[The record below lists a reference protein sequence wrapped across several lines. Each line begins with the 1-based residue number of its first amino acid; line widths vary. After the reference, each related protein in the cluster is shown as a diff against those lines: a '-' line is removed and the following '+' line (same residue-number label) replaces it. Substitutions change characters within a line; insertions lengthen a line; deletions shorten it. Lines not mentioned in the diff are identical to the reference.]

1 MAYSPLWHHK
11 ISHLKG
17 QTTHPT
23 SNFTDAGVVISA
35 KEDLKN
41 SARRRSRAF
50 YWRFRMNYMGFDR
63 FYKGW
68 LWESYASYMGFKWE
82 FIGFHTHLR
91 YVKISIW
98 GLVPENQ
105 GKITTCD
112 AFFLGYSSFWDRPMW
127 EPQSIHTLLKGLGRM
142 GVWFMVGF
150 ITVSWPDSPIGL
162 EEGSPNSWLV
172 FLHGKSVLQMDG
184 LGVPLFRIAQT
195 QTCWRMGPFIRR
207 MRWRSW
213 IRDRLNLR
221 NLVPWHPW
229 HQQTAGIYGYEMIWR
244 TLQNMVP

>member
-112 AFFLGYSSFWDRPMW
+112 AFFWGIPHFETDPCENPNPYIPFWKAWGEWGYGSWWGLLQSHDRTAPLDW
-127 EPQSIHTLLKGLGRM
+127 KRDPQIAG
-142 GVWFMVGF
+142 WCFFM
-150 ITVSWPDSPIGL
+150 
-162 EEGSPNSWLV
+162 EN
-172 FLHGKSVLQMDG
+172 
-184 LGVPLFRIAQT
+184 
-195 QTCWRMGPFIRR
+195 PFCK
-207 MRWRSW
+207 W
-213 IRDRLNLR
+213 
-221 NLVPWHPW
+221 
-229 HQQTAGIYGYEMIWR
+229 
-244 TLQNMVP
+244 MV